1 MIVRIWRGREKKGHA
16 GAYRHHLRDRVF
28 PRLGALPGFMGAS
41 LLERDV
47 AGEAEVLVMT
57 RWTSMEAVK
66 SFAGPNPGRAVV
78 EAEAR
83 AVLSQFDDV
92 VTHHEVV
99 AEIGPSLRCRAD
111 DQPGRERPC

>member
-16 GAYRHHLRDRVF
+16 GAYRRHLRDHVF
-28 PRLGALPGFMGAS
+28 PRLGALPGFMGACWQ
-41 LLERDV
+41 EREL
-47 AGEAEVLVMT
+47 AGEAEDMVMT
-57 RWTSMEAVK
+57 KWTSMEAVK

-78 EAEAR
+78 EPEAR
-83 AVLSQFDDV
+83 AVLSGFEDV

-99 AEIGPSLRCRAD
+99 AEIGPSLLSRAS